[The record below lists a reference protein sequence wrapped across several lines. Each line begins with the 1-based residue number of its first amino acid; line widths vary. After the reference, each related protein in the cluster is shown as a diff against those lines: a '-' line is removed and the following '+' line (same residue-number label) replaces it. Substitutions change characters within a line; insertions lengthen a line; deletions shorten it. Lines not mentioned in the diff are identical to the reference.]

1 MSEFLL
7 LTLYAPLASW
17 GEIAVGEVRGSWDRP
32 SRSALLGLLAA
43 ALGLTRDNQVA
54 HDALDA
60 GYGIAVRLD
69 APGTPMVDYHTAQT
83 VAESVLKKSRPSTRK
98 KMLEAGDRETIL
110 SWRSY
115 RADALATVAIWAH
128 GQPRWS
134 LSDLETA
141 LQRPKFTLFAGRK
154 SNPFGLPLN
163 PVLAKTRTLAEAFA
177 SRSPD
182 AAAIDLTTLK
192 PKTGWGR
199 EIAHDIADDIET
211 GLTLRR
217 RETRRDAKPHRT
229 RWQFENRTVEVS
241 DG

>member
-17 GEIAVGEVRGSWDRP
+17 GDIAVGEMRGSWDRP
-32 SRSALLGLLAA
+32 SRSALLGLFAS
-43 ALGLTRDNQVA
+43 ALGLTRSDQEA

-60 GYGIAVRLD
+60 GYGFAVRLD
-69 APGTPMVDYHTAQT
+69 APGTPMTDYHTAQT
-83 VAESVLKKSRPSTRK
+83 VAEKDLKKKRPPTRK
-98 KMLEAGDRETIL
+98 AMLEAGDRKTIL

-128 GQPRWS
+128 GVPRWS
-134 LSDLETA
+134 LSDLAAA
-141 LQRPKFTLFAGRK
+141 LRRPKFTLYAGRK

-163 PVLAKTRTLAEAFA
+163 PILVEAETLAAAFV

-182 AAAIDLTTLK
+182 ATAIDIAVLR
-192 PKTGWGR
+192 PKSGWGR
-199 EIAHDIADDIET
+199 EIAHDIGDSIIT
-211 GLTLRR
+211 GLTPSRR
-217 RETRRDAKPHRT
+217 VTRRDTKPHRT
-229 RWQFENRTVEVS
+229 RWHFEERTVVIA